1 MARNYKVFIDGKS
14 LTFQSKKS
22 KCWDKHE
29 AAHFESFTQLKS
41 VENIFQL
48 SANCEIYC
56 DNPKRE
62 FQKFKKHFQF
72 LKAAGGIVEH
82 NEQFLFIKR
91 LGKWDLPKG
100 KIEPNEKSKHAAI
113 REIEEEC
120 NIFELEVLDKI
131 CNTYHT
137 YFMFDKHFLK
147 KSIWYHMKTES
158 EDLSSLKPQLE
169 EDITEIRWFSIEEF
183 NEVRDN
189 TFESIQVVLDEFLKL
204 RSFD

>member
-22 KCWDKHE
+22 ACWDKHE
-29 AAHFESFTQLKS
+29 ATHFESFTQFKS
-41 VENIFQL
+41 VENIFQP
-48 SANCEIYC
+48 SSNCEIYC

-62 FQKFKKHFQF
+62 FQKFKRHFQF

-100 KIEPNEKSKHAAI
+100 KIEPNEKSKQAAI

-120 NIFELEVLDKI
+120 NIFGLEVVHKI

-147 KSIWYHMKTES
+147 KSIWYYLQSES
-158 EDLSSLKPQLE
+158 QDLSSLKPQLE
-169 EDITEIRWFSIEEF
+169 EGITEIRWFSKEDF
-183 NEVRDN
+183 DEVRGN
-189 TFESIQVVLDEFLKL
+189 TFDSIQVVLDEFIKL
-204 RSFD
+204 RDLD

>member
-1 MARNYKVFIDGKS
+1 MARNYEVFIDGKS
-14 LTFQSKKS
+14 LTFQTRGCEGSKK
-22 KCWDKHE
+22 
-29 AAHFESFTQLKS
+29 FESIHFDSFTNFIS
-41 VENIFQL
+41 VENIFRP
-48 SANCEIYC
+48 SSNCEIYC

-82 NEQFLFIKR
+82 EEQFLFIKR

-120 NIFELEVLDKI
+120 NIFGLEVLDKI

-137 YFMFDKHFLK
+137 YFICDKPYLK
-147 KSIWYHMKTES
+147 KSIWYHLKTES

-169 EDITEIRWFSIEEF
+169 EGITEIRWFSKEDF
-183 NEVRDN
+183 NEVRGN
-189 TFESIQVVLDEFLKL
+189 TFDSIQVVLDEFLKL
-204 RSFD
+204 RSLD

>member
-22 KCWDKHE
+22 EPWDKYE

-48 SANCEIYC
+48 SSNCEIYC
-56 DNPKRE
+56 DNPKLE
-62 FQKFKKHFQF
+62 FQNFKRNFQF
-72 LKAAGGIVEH
+72 IKAAGGIVEH
-82 NEQFLFIKR
+82 EEQFLFIKR

-120 NIFELEVLDKI
+120 NIFGLEVLGKI

-137 YFMFDKHFLK
+137 YFMFDKPYLK
-147 KSIWYHMKTES
+147 KSIWYHLKTES
-158 EDLSSLKPQLE
+158 QDLSRLKPQIE
-169 EDITEIRWFSIEEF
+169 EGITEIRWFSKEDF
-183 NEVRDN
+183 KEVRDN
-189 TFESIQVVLDEFLKL
+189 TFDSIQVVLDEFLKL
-204 RSFD
+204 RGLG